1 MNKIKRR
8 SIIEI
13 GFIKVSTRLDM
24 NNRVTVVGRVPQGNN
39 LYSFFLTVITVTP
52 ALDMHLCILR
62 GNIRNDE

>member
-24 NNRVTVVGRVPQGNN
+24 NNRVTVVGKVPQGNN
-39 LYSFFLTVITVTP
+39 PYSFSLTVITVTA